1 MKRYKNPINLLKKIL
16 STFRGRML
24 ITFLLIAI
32 TPIII
37 IFYFAMNS
45 SEKTL
50 SNTGNKIENIL
61 LNYSIFL
68 HQENL
73 VKQADIINEQLNSIK
88 KQAQII
94 QTVANDLFSN
104 PIIQKNYKLSLTKEK
119 EGYYWEQIKGDYSNS
134 GVSAN
139 IYLSNDVI
147 NNLNVSK
154 SLEGVFRRFLNQ
166 DSRVA
171 SIYYIGPQSYWRAY
185 PNANVKSEVTNKY
198 FNPKIDITK
207 LPFYPSKN
215 STLKDAIW
223 TRPLIDLTHRK
234 KVFSLSLPIYKN
246 NNEFAGALVT
256 DITIS
261 QVVNHFLNFH
271 FKEPTAYAI
280 LIDSNYDLIATQKKA
295 QNDLKYLTN
304 DLKQK
309 LYNSEKPMFMNINK
323 EEKIVLV
330 STVKE
335 TNWKIAYVIPKNEII
350 SHVRYV
356 MESQLQNYIK
366 SFSLQ
371 FIGLACLVISLLV
384 IVTIAIWKH
393 FTKPILE
400 LLNGISSISDE
411 KFQVKIKD
419 QSLEEFQLLSQS
431 FNLMA
436 GKMNDLILRYQNLN
450 EQLEEKV
457 LERTKQLSIVNCTL
471 QETNE
476 KLKSMEHSRKIMFGN
491 IAHDIK
497 TPLTIVLGYI
507 DAIGD
512 RMIET
517 ENIDEYLTRIQK
529 HLHSIDQLVKSV
541 SELNNV
547 ELNEEIY
554 HFDMVNSNEYFM
566 KVSDVFL
573 HEQSIQFII
582 ADDLPFIFMDHKYIE
597 RAILNLVENA
607 KKYSNQNSPIEI
619 NVYEDKDY
627 VVVSVRD
634 YGWGISE
641 EYLPLIFDRFYRVD
655 HARNSS
661 IQGNGI
667 GLAIVKEIVNAHG
680 GFMKVKSKL
689 NEGSEFMIYLPVK
702 KNIQVKA
709 VVL

>member
-1 MKRYKNPINLLKKIL
+1 M
-16 STFRGRML
+16 
-24 ITFLLIAI
+24 A
-32 TPIII
+32 
-37 IFYFAMNS
+37 
-45 SEKTL
+45 
-50 SNTGNKIENIL
+50 
-61 LNYSIFL
+61 
-68 HQENL
+68 
-73 VKQADIINEQLNSIK
+73 
-88 KQAQII
+88 II
-94 QTVANDLFSN
+94 QM
-104 PIIQKNYKLSLTKEK
+104 Q
-119 EGYYWEQIKGDYSNS
+119 

-139 IYLSNDVI
+139 INLSKNVI
-147 NNLNVSK
+147 NNLMVSK
-154 SLEGVFRRFLNQ
+154 SLESVFRRFLNQ

-171 SIYYIGPQSYWRAY
+171 SIYYLGPQSYWRAY
-185 PNANVKSEVTNKY
+185 PNADVKSEVQNKY

-215 STLKDAIW
+215 SISKDAIW

-280 LIDSNYDLIATQKKA
+280 LVDSNYDLIANQKKA
-295 QNDLKYLTN
+295 ESDLKYLTKN
-304 DLKQK
+304 VKQK

-356 MESQLQNYIK
+356 MESQLKQYIK
-366 SFSLQ
+366 SFSFQ
-371 FIGLACLVISLLV
+371 FIVLVCLVISIFV
-384 IVTIAIWKH
+384 IVTIAIWKR
-393 FTKPILE
+393 FTKPFIE
-400 LLNGISSISDE
+400 LLKGISSIRDE
-411 KFQVKIKD
+411 KFQVKLKD

-436 GKMNDLILRYQNLN
+436 NKINELISKYQSLNL
-450 EQLEEKV
+450 QLEEKV
-457 LERTKQLSIVNCTL
+457 IERTTQLSIVNGTL

-476 KLKSMEHSRKIMFGN
+476 KLKSMEQSRKIMFAN

-507 DAIGD
+507 DAIED
-512 RMIET
+512 RMIDSEK
-517 ENIDEYLTRIQK
+517 IDEYLTRIQK

-547 ELNEEIY
+547 ELNEQVFRYE
-554 HFDMVNSNEYFM
+554 MVNSNEYFM
-566 KVSDVFL
+566 QFSDVFS
-573 HEQSIQFII
+573 HEQTIHFKI
-582 ADDLPFIFMDHKYIE
+582 ADDLPFIFMDHQYIE
-597 RAILNLVENA
+597 RAILNLIENA
-607 KKYSNQNSPIEI
+607 QKYSNQNSPIEI
-619 NVYEDKDY
+619 NVFEVKDF

-634 YGWGISE
+634 YGWGIAE
-641 EYLPLIFDRFYRVD
+641 DNLPFIFDRFYRVD

-661 IQGNGI
+661 IQGNGV

-680 GFMKVKSKL
+680 GFIEVNSKL

-702 KNIQVKA
+702 NFCMK
-709 VVL
+709 

>member
-1 MKRYKNPINLLKKIL
+1 
-16 STFRGRML
+16 ML
-24 ITFLLIAI
+24 ITFLLITI

-73 VKQADIINEQLNSIK
+73 VKQADIINEQLHSIK
-88 KQAQII
+88 NQVQII
-94 QTVANDLFSN
+94 QTVADDLFSN
-104 PIIQKNYKLSLTKEK
+104 PIIQKNYKLSLTKEND
-119 EGYYWEQIKGDYSNS
+119 GYYWEQIKGDYSNA

-139 IYLSNDVI
+139 INLSKNVI
-147 NNLNVSK
+147 NNLIVSK

-185 PNANVKSEVTNKY
+185 PNANVKSEVNNKY

-215 STLKDAIW
+215 SNFKDAKW

-280 LIDSNYDLIATQKKA
+280 LLDSNYDLIASQKKA
-295 QNDLKYLTN
+295 DNDLKYLTN

-309 LYNSEKPMFMNINK
+309 LYNSEKPMFININNEK
-323 EEKIVLV
+323 KIVLV
-330 STVKE
+330 SGVKE

-356 MESQLQNYIK
+356 MESQLQEYIK

-371 FIGLACLVISLLV
+371 FIGLICLVISILV
-384 IVTIAIWKH
+384 FVTIAIWKH

-400 LLNGISSISDE
+400 LLKGISSISDE

-436 GKMNDLILRYQNLN
+436 NKMNDLISKYQSLN
-450 EQLEEKV
+450 IQLEEKV
-457 LERTKQLSIVNCTL
+457 LERTKQLSIVNGSL

-476 KLKSMEHSRKIMFGN
+476 KLKSMEQARKIMFSN

-507 DAIGD
+507 DAIED
-512 RMIET
+512 RMIDSEK
-517 ENIDEYLTRIQK
+517 IDEYLARIQK

-547 ELNEEIY
+547 ELNEQVFHYE
-554 HFDMVNSNEYFM
+554 MVDSNEYFIQI
-566 KVSDVFL
+566 SEVFV
-573 HEQSIQFII
+573 HEKTIHFKI

-597 RAILNLVENA
+597 RAILNLIENA
-607 KKYSNQNSPIEI
+607 KKYSYQNSPIEI
-619 NVYEDKDY
+619 NVFEDKEY

-634 YGWGISE
+634 YGWGIAE
-641 EYLPLIFDRFYRVD
+641 DYLPFIFDRFYRVD

-661 IQGNGI
+661 IQGNGV

-680 GFMKVKSKL
+680 GFIEVQSKL
-689 NEGSEFMIYLPVK
+689 NVGSEFMIYLPVN
-702 KNIQVKA
+702 KNIQFKE

>member
-1 MKRYKNPINLLKKIL
+1 
-16 STFRGRML
+16 ML
-24 ITFLLIAI
+24 ITFLLITI

-45 SEKTL
+45 SENTL
-50 SNTGNKIENIL
+50 SNTGDKIENIL

-88 KQAQII
+88 DQVQII
-94 QTVANDLFSN
+94 QTVAEDLFSN
-104 PIIQKNYKLSLTKEK
+104 PIYQKDYKLSLTKEN
-119 EGYYWEQIKGDYSNS
+119 EGYYWEQIIGDYSNA

-139 IYLSNDVI
+139 INLSKNVL
-147 NNLNVSK
+147 NNLTISK
-154 SLEGVFRRFLNQ
+154 SLENVFRRFLNT

-185 PNANVKSEVTNKY
+185 PYANVKSEVNNKY
-198 FNPKIDITK
+198 FNPKIDVTK

-215 STLKDAIW
+215 SIEKEGKW
-223 TRPLIDLTHRK
+223 TRPFIDLTHRK
-234 KVFSLSLPIYKN
+234 KIFSLSLPIFKN

-280 LIDSNYDLIATQKKA
+280 LIDSNYDLIANQKKA
-295 QNDLKYLTN
+295 ESDLKYLTKN
-304 DLKQK
+304 VKQK
-309 LYNSEKPMFMNINK
+309 LYYSEKPMFIKINK

-330 STVKE
+330 SSVKE

-356 MESQLQNYIK
+356 MESQLQKYIK

-371 FIGLACLVISLLV
+371 FIGLVCLVISIFV
-384 IVTIAIWKH
+384 IVAIVIWKH
-393 FTKPILE
+393 FTKPFLE
-400 LLNGISSISDE
+400 LLKGISSISDE
-411 KFQVKIKD
+411 KFQVKLKD

-436 GKMNDLILRYQNLN
+436 NKINELISKYQSLNL
-450 EQLEEKV
+450 QLEEKV
-457 LERTKQLSIVNCTL
+457 LDRTTKLSIVNGSL

-476 KLKSMEHSRKIMFGN
+476 KLKSMEQSRKIMFAN

-497 TPLTIVLGYI
+497 TPLTIVIGYI
-507 DAIGD
+507 DAIED
-512 RMIET
+512 RMIDPDK
-517 ENIDEYLTRIQK
+517 IDEYLTRIQK

-541 SELNNV
+541 SELNKV
-547 ELNEEIY
+547 ELDEQVYHYEI
-554 HFDMVNSNEYFM
+554 VNSNEYF
-566 KVSDVFL
+566 KQIIDLFV
-573 HEQSIQFII
+573 HEPNIHFKI
-582 ADDLPFIFMDHKYIE
+582 AEHLPFIFMDHKYIE

-619 NVYEDKDY
+619 NVFEDNDY

-634 YGWGISE
+634 YGWGIAE
-641 EYLPLIFDRFYRVD
+641 DYLPFIFDRFYRVD

-680 GFMKVKSKL
+680 GFIEVKSKL
-689 NEGSEFMIYLPVK
+689 NEGSEFLIYIPDK
-702 KNIQVKA
+702 KNIQFKEVA
-709 VVL
+709 L